1 MASLRDPGDRRTD
14 RRLGGWR
21 PPCGHSPASFP
32 FPAAAFPLISRTW
45 PRPVP
50 AFCLV
55 RTSAPCWT
63 GSGCPPPRSPPP
75 RSQGPQVG
83 APWEGHS
90 GPPLTGPRSLC
101 PVSGVANTAGALAG
115 EKWAGVPCLQVS
127 NPEFPGAP
135 PHACVLPPAP
145 LLRPSGWGV
154 APLGGSPQCQ
164 SSGGG
169 GGEPRP
175 QSWPG
180 ESTEPSSTVI
190 MLPMACNRP
199 QPRDPQM

>member
-1 MASLRDPGDRRTD
+1 M
-14 RRLGGWR
+14 
-21 PPCGHSPASFP
+21 
-32 FPAAAFPLISRTW
+32 AAALWSLTRVLSFSRSGISVNIQDLAPSCAGFLFGEDLGPLLDRKW
-45 PRPVP
+45 LP
-50 AFCLV
+50 
-55 RTSAPCWT
+55 
-63 GSGCPPPRSPPP
+63 PPPRSPPP